1 MINLNRKPIQV
12 DTSWDTV
19 IIEKY
24 IDGIVSGK
32 SLFMGKALDDGTL
45 LPAGTVIAKSGAGYV
60 AVADTADVIELP
72 ETDVVVGILYKSVN
86 PFREGAPI
94 MTRGRVNEKAFE
106 NYTGFTYSDEL
117 KAELKLIEF
126 KFD

>member
-1 MINLNRKPIQV
+1 MINLNRNPIQV

-32 SLFMGKALDDGTL
+32 SLFMDKAEDDGTL
-45 LPAGTVIAKSGAGYV
+45 LPAGTVIARAADGYV
-60 AVADTADVIELP
+60 AVAPTSGIIELP
-72 ETDVVVGILYKSVN
+72 VDAVVVGILYKSIN

-106 NYTGFTYSDEL
+106 NYTGFTYSDEVKEAL
-117 KAELKLIEF
+117 NLIEF
-126 KFD
+126 KID

>member
-32 SLFMGKALDDGTL
+32 SLFLGEAEDDGTL
-45 LPAGTVIAKSGAGYV
+45 LPAGTVIAKSENGYIALEATENV
-60 AVADTADVIELP
+60 IGLPLEDT
-72 ETDVVVGILYKSVN
+72 VVGILYKSVN

>member
-1 MINLNRKPIQV
+1 MINLNRNPIQV

-32 SLFMGKALDDGTL
+32 SLFMDEAEDDGTL
-45 LPAGTVIAKSGAGYV
+45 LPAGTVIAKSDDGYV
-60 AVADTADVIELP
+60 AVAPTAKVFELP
-72 ETDVVVGILYKSVN
+72 VDDVVVGVLYKSIN

-106 NYTGFTYSDEL
+106 NYADITYSDEVKEAL
-117 KAELKLIEF
+117 NLIEF
-126 KFD
+126 KID

>member
-32 SLFMGKALDDGTL
+32 SLFLGEAEDDGTL
-45 LPAGTVIAKSGAGYV
+45 LPAGTVIAKSKNGYIALEATENV
-60 AVADTADVIELP
+60 IGLPLEDT
-72 ETDVVVGILYKSVN
+72 VVGILYKSIN